1 MRFPNHILLD
11 VSKSNK
17 ANYNN
22 FWVVKYQTT
31 FDNNLYSNKTIKS
44 VLRKKTSTVKFRL
57 FKTSFVKLNFNYE
70 SIKKAT
76 DSRGLS
82 LLWTLFDINFIK
94 KEKLYTKLKYSRSP
108 QYDIISGGLAALF
121 SGFLGFL
128 ISEKFGIELVDS
140 GDFYTFFMYCVFLIF
155 SIRPLLKIISKE
167 GTIWSIFSLKY
178 LVNYVY
184 TWLLL
189 LINFFKKNIYLNTL
203 NTIKSIFK

>member
-189 LINFFKKNIYLNTL
+189 LINFLKKNIYLNTL